1 MIQSSFSRRG
11 LIALA
16 VSAAVLPTL
25 PAAAQTKWNLPG
37 AYPATN
43 YHSENMVW
51 FAEEVKKA
59 TGGKLEITV
68 HPGASLFKA
77 PEIKRAVA
85 TGQAQMGE
93 VLLSI
98 HENEYALFGIDSIP
112 FLTGNIAESRKLWEA
127 SRSAIAARLDSQG
140 IRLLYSS
147 PWPNQGL
154 YAKKDIN
161 AVADLKGLKMRTYN
175 VGTTRIAELAG
186 AQGVTVQAA
195 DLAQALATGTVN
207 AFMTSGATGFDS
219 KVWETMSHYYDLQAW
234 QPINVVFVNKAA
246 FAGLPSDQQAA
257 ITKSAEAAQDRAWK
271 VAADRTGWFL
281 EQLKGRGMKV
291 LPPSAELRSG
301 LAKIGEQLI
310 ADWRKKAGADGEAVL
325 TAFGKK

>member
-1 MIQSSFSRRG
+1 MHMPSRR
-11 LIALA
+11 LVLALA
-16 VSAAVLPTL
+16 AAVTFSM

-37 AYPATN
+37 AYPASN
-43 YHSENMVW
+43 YHSEIMVW

-68 HPGASLFKA
+68 HAGASLFKA

-85 TGQAQMGE
+85 TGQTQMGE

-98 HENEYALFGIDSIP
+98 HENEDPVFGIDTIP
-112 FLTGNIAESRKLWEA
+112 FLTGSIQDSRRLFEA
-127 SRSAIAARLDSQG
+127 SRAHIARKLDAQG

-161 AVADLKGLKMRTYN
+161 TLADLKGLKMRTYN

-195 DLAQALATGTVN
+195 ELSQALATGTVN

-219 KVWETMSHYYDLQAW
+219 KVWETMTHYYDLQAW
-234 QPINVVFVNKAA
+234 QPLNVVFVNKAA
-246 FAGLPSDQQAA
+246 FAALPADQQQAILTAA
-257 ITKSAEAAQDRAWK
+257 AAAEERAWK
-271 VAADRTGWFL
+271 TAAERTSWFL
-281 EQLKGRGMKV
+281 DQLKGRGMKV
-291 LPPSAELRSG
+291 LPPSTELRKG
-301 LAKIGEQLI
+301 LVAIGNQLI
-310 ADWRKKAGADGEAVL
+310 ADWTKKAGADGAAVL
-325 TAFGKK
+325 AAYGK

>member
-1 MIQSSFSRRG
+1 MSPQSITRRSAMAFA
-11 LIALA
+11 ALA
-16 VSAAVLPTL
+16 LAAAQ
-25 PAAAQTKWNLPG
+25 PAVAQTKWNLPG
-37 AYPATN
+37 AYPASN
-43 YHSENMVW
+43 YHSETMVW

-59 TGGKLEITV
+59 TAGKLEITV

-93 VLLSI
+93 VLISI
-98 HENEYALFGIDSIP
+98 HENEYAVFGIDSIP
-112 FLTGNIAESRKLWEA
+112 FLTGSIQDSRKLWEA
-127 SRSAIAARLDSQG
+127 AKGHIAGKLDSQG
-140 IRLLYSS
+140 IRLLYAS

-161 AVADLKGLKMRTYN
+161 SLADLKGLKMRTYN

-207 AFMTSGATGFDS
+207 AFMTSGATGFDT
-219 KVWETMSHYYDLQAW
+219 KVWETMTHFYDLQAW
-234 QPINVVFVNKAA
+234 QPTNVVFVNKAA
-246 FAGLPSDQQAA
+246 FAGLPADQQAA
-257 ITKSAEAAQDRAWK
+257 ITKAAEAAEKRAWA
-271 VAADRTGWFL
+271 VAAEKTGWFL

-291 LPPSAELRSG
+291 LPPSAELKSG
-301 LAKIGEQLI
+301 LGKIGEQLI
-310 ADWRKKAGADGEAVL
+310 ADWKKKAGADGEAIL
-325 TAFGKK
+325 AGYKK